1 MHGSLNASTRA
12 TLSQRFIHGNE
23 RNRIALT
30 SDGAFITA
38 SSGSSVPF
46 WDARTHDQIGSAIEH
61 TGKVECMT
69 ISTNDTVIDSDERIT
84 RGSLSHRT
92 NMHTILSYLS
102 VVFPAFKIR
111 MVGGT
116 EEFAVSASTK
126 EHGERRCRQSMCPT
140 RIARA
145 SWFSRFIQLRPV
157 VKWMGQTVLCARKG
171 IRIAPKVNS
180 VTREYLHTNKVKIQ
194 RMEMYRNGEETFRS
208 WSQTRVG
215 PTLVK

>member
-1 MHGSLNASTRA
+1 MGCNAMHGSLNASTRA

-23 RNRIALT
+23 CNRIALT

-38 SSGSSVPF
+38 SSGSLVLF
-46 WDARTHDQIGSAIEH
+46 WDARTHNQIGSAIEH

-84 RGSLSHRT
+84 RGSLSHHM

-102 VVFPAFKIR
+102 VVFPAFKKQ

-116 EEFAVSASTK
+116 EKFVVSTSTK
-126 EHGERRCRQSMCPT
+126 EHGERRCRQLMCLT
-140 RIARA
+140 RITRA
-145 SWFSRFIQLRPV
+145 SWFSQFIQLHPV

-171 IRIAPKVNS
+171 IHIAPKVS
-180 VTREYLHTNKVKIQ
+180 RFVMARGCQSESGSTNWPLA
-194 RMEMYRNGEETFRS
+194 MTNLPSLEPF
-208 WSQTRVG
+208 
-215 PTLVK
+215 